1 MKTRELVVGLTLGLC
16 ACVSAF
22 SQGSV
27 VINEDPTVKDPN
39 ELNENKY
46 KLSASEQSVMDK
58 YVLPRAR
65 VRLKDC
71 RDEEAIVIAGRHTG
85 SFTKQGAEQTV
96 IVYQYCWTGNGL
108 GTAGIVILE
117 NGRPIANFIA
127 GQAGLADDSAVL
139 PDIDQNGVDE
149 IQLYY
154 SGGMHQGSGGT
165 GADIFEYS
173 AGRLKGV
180 GWYQADGYDEVG
192 TQWAW
197 KVTVNPGATPVFF
210 KQKYLGNA
218 AGKWRK
224 SGRVLP
230 LKLGTVIA
238 NFEAVK

>member
-27 VINEDPTVKDPN
+27 VINDPTVKDPN
-39 ELNENKY
+39 AINDDKY
-46 KLSASEQSVMDK
+46 KLSAAEQSVMDK
-58 YVLPRAR
+58 NVIPKAR
-65 VRLKDC
+65 VRFKDC
-71 RDEEAIVIAGRHTG
+71 RDDEAIVIAGRHTG
-85 SFTKQGAEQTV
+85 SFTKEGAEQTV
-96 IVYQYCWTGNGL
+96 IFYQYCQTGNGL
-108 GTAGIVILE
+108 GTAGLVLLE
-117 NGRPIANFIA
+117 NGKLIANFVAAEA
-127 GQAGLADDSAVL
+127 GWADDSAVL

-154 SGGMHQGSGGT
+154 SGGMHQGAGGT

-173 AGRLKGV
+173 AGKLKGI
-180 GWYQADGYDEVG
+180 GWYQADGYEEVG
-192 TQWAW
+192 PQWAW

-224 SGRVLP
+224 TGRVLP
-230 LKLGTVIA
+230 LKLGKAFAT
-238 NFEAVK
+238 FEVLK